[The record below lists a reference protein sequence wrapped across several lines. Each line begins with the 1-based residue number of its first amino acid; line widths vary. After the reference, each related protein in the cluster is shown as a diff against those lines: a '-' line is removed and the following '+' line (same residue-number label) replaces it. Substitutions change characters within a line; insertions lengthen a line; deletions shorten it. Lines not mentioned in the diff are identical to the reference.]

1 MEERTKSKDILQ
13 SSFDLLGEVMKFNAH
28 AFRQFNEA
36 VCSESQVSDIKQ
48 GESSGVPIV
57 CPII

>member
-36 VCSESQVSDIKQ
+36 VCSESQVSDIKRRV
-48 GESSGVPIV
+48 SGVPVV
-57 CPII
+57 CPIT

>member
-36 VCSESQVSDIKQ
+36 VCRESQVSDIKQ
-48 GESSGVPIV
+48 GESVV
-57 CPII
+57 FL